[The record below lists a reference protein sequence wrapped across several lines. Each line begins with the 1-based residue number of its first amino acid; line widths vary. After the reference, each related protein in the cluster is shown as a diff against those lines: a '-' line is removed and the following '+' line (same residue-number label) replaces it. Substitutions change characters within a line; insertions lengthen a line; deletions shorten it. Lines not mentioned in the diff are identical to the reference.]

1 MNYAAI
7 DLGTNSCRLLI
18 ADFIAGRLE
27 NVCRLTRSNRLGEG
41 LYASN
46 EIGEP
51 AMQRTV
57 NCLEEFKSIMAMQK
71 VENFL
76 TIATS
81 AVREAK
87 NREQFIQFL
96 KNNCA
101 IIPEVI
107 SGEKEAQLSYLGV
120 MKDWREG
127 NSPIVVDLGG
137 GSTEIIWQEGK
148 ILSISLPVGAVRA
161 TERLMSAGDVAEVI
175 SAVSGYKD
183 QLAKY
188 PLVMVGG
195 TATSLVAIKLALEI
209 YDAQKVHGQKLT
221 RSEINDIYNLLCKM
235 PLRLRK
241 RLPGLQPER
250 ADIIVKGTL
259 IVLLIMEFMGKEEI
273 TVSENDIL
281 DGVIWELCN
290 R

>member
-18 ADFIAGRLE
+18 AGLSAGRLE

-46 EIGEP
+46 EISEP

-87 NREQFIQFL
+87 NQEQFIQFL

-120 MKDWREG
+120 MKDWREE

-137 GSTEIIWQEGK
+137 GSTEIIWQEEK

-161 TERLMSAGDVAEVI
+161 TERFMSAGDIAEVI
-175 SAVSGYKD
+175 SAVRGYKD

-188 PLVMVGG
+188 PMVMVGG

-221 RSEINDIYNLLCKM
+221 RSEINDIYNLLYKM

-290 R
+290 S